1 MPDTCL
7 SHPSCNPASL
17 CAPQPQELLP
27 VGTFNWGALPGKRR
41 LGPVATRKEL
51 LQLHGDEGVVPATTG
66 TGAANGVAR
75 EAHELSV

>member
-1 MPDTCL
+1 M
-7 SHPSCNPASL
+7 
-17 CAPQPQELLP
+17 
-27 VGTFNWGALPGKRR
+27 GTFNWGALPGKRR

-66 TGAANGVAR
+66 TANGMAR